1 MQVIVQSMLASVV
14 FLLIPFLLGDVI
26 FESECIIEKYIR
38 GFLLCMA
45 IVQTVGLPAIFM
57 RWKLNTFIIFSG
69 MVFVVVLIA
78 GLIYS
83 KKSLHHLYIY
93 SLRKRKIIL
102 PKDLFFV
109 LFGIVLLIQLIRVFR
124 GAFFVFA
131 DNTVYVPYI
140 NDMVETGKIYPYD
153 TILGQPIPPNESV
166 GIKHMFTT
174 YFLFLA
180 SISRISGLHTLLLT
194 QTVLPILLTI
204 IFYATTW
211 LFSSIL
217 FDNTKG
223 RFRFLF
229 FVSLIIEFSGGFDYT
244 LANHVLAGI
253 YFGKKIV
260 FTIFIPY
267 LYCYVAKLCGIY
279 SKKTR
284 NLSWKEVLLIM
295 IFTWGTCSMSL
306 MAAGL
311 VPIVLLILGVV
322 LLFRCKSPIPLGQ
335 MVIASLPALV
345 LALSTVCYVVVR

>member
-1 MQVIVQSMLASVV
+1 MQVVVQSMLASVI

-26 FESECIIEKYIR
+26 FETESVIEKYIR

-45 IVQTVGLPAIFM
+45 IIQTVGIPAIFM
-57 RWKLNTFIIFSG
+57 RWKLNTFIVLSVVILI
-69 MVFVVVLIA
+69 VVLITS
-78 GLIYS
+78 LVYS
-83 KKSLHHLYIY
+83 KKGIHHLYIY
-93 SLRKRKIIL
+93 GLREKKIVF
-102 PKDLFFV
+102 PKDLFFL
-109 LFGIVLLIQLIRVFR
+109 LFGIVLVIQLIRVTR

-140 NDMVETGKIYPYD
+140 NDMVETGEIYPYD
-153 TILGQPIPPNESV
+153 TILGRPIPPTESV
-166 GIKHMFTT
+166 GIKYMFTT

-180 SISRISGLHTLLLT
+180 SISRISGLHALLLT

-204 IFYATTW
+204 VFYATTW

-267 LYCYVAKLCGIY
+267 LYYYVAKL
-279 SKKTR
+279 SKMHLKKTR
-284 NLSWKEVLLIM
+284 ILSWKEVLLLM
-295 IFTWGTCSMSL
+295 IFTWGTCAMSL

-322 LLFRCKSPIPLGQ
+322 LSFRCKSPIPLGQ
-335 MVIASLPALV
+335 MAVASLPALG
-345 LALSTVCYVVVR
+345 LALSTVCYVVMR